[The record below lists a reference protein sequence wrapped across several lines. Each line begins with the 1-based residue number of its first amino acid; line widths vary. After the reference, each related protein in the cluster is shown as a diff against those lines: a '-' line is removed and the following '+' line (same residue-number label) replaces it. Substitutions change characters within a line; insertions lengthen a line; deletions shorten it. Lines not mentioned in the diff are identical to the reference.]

1 MNKTVDFHA
10 IPRAAG
16 GRAQGGRATQED
28 DLICLH
34 DPASSTWLL
43 VLADGMGGDGAGELA
58 SQGVIQATRR
68 CWEEGAWHS
77 LPGSLFLETLCQ
89 EAHTELQQR
98 GEQLSGAQPHS
109 TVVAVIIRGSRVSW
123 AHVGD
128 SRLYRFRG
136 TRLIGRTE
144 DHSLGQLKLQRGE
157 LTESELANDPDQH
170 KLLRGLGGPQP
181 PVVEH
186 GFAELDGDQTF
197 VLCSD
202 GVWEHLTTEEL
213 ASLSQRHDQHEAVQE
228 ALAMAVERGGQDGD
242 NVALIFAHA
251 GAESWL
257 RRYRNKL
264 GSAMQRTADFI
275 WRPAAGQTVTRDS
288 ET

>member
-1 MNKTVDFHA
+1 MDKTVDFHA

-16 GRAQGGRATQED
+16 GRAQGGRSTQED

-34 DPASSTWLL
+34 DPSSSTWLL

-58 SQGVIQATRR
+58 SRGVIQATRR
-68 CWEEGAWHS
+68 LWEQGTWRS
-77 LPGSLFLETLCQ
+77 LPGPLFLETLCQ
-89 EAHTELQQR
+89 QAHTELQQR
-98 GEQLSGAQPHS
+98 GENLAGAEPHS
-109 TVVAVIIRGSRVSW
+109 TIVAVIIRGSRVSW

-128 SRLYRFRG
+128 SRLYRFQG

-157 LTESELANDPDQH
+157 LSESELANDPDQH
-170 KLLRGLGGPQP
+170 KLLRGLGGPQA

-197 VLCSD
+197 ALCSD
-202 GVWEHLTTEEL
+202 GVWERLTTEEL
-213 ASLSQRHDQHEAVQE
+213 ASLSQRRDQHQALQE

-251 GAESWL
+251 SGEGWL
-257 RRYRNKL
+257 RRHWNKL
-264 GSAMQRTADFI
+264 GSAMQRTVVFGRRVAE
-275 WRPAAGQTVTRDS
+275 QTATTDS

>member
-1 MNKTVDFHA
+1 MNTTVDFHA

-34 DPASSTWLL
+34 DSASSTWLL

-58 SQGVIQATRR
+58 SHGVIQATLRL
-68 CWEEGAWHS
+68 WEQGAWRS

-89 EAHTELQQR
+89 EAHAQLQQH
-98 GEQLSGAQPHS
+98 GEHLAGAQPHS
-109 TVVAVIIRGSRVSW
+109 TIVAALIRASRVSW

-157 LTESELANDPDQH
+157 LTEGELANDPDQH

-202 GVWEHLTTEEL
+202 GVWEQLTTEEL
-213 ASLSQRHDQHEAVQE
+213 ASLSQRRDQHEALKE
-228 ALAMAVERGGQDGD
+228 ALATAVERGGRDGD

-251 GAESWL
+251 SGEGRL

-264 GSAMQRTADFI
+264 WSAMQRTVAFGQ
-275 WRPAAGQTVTRDS
+275 RAAEQTATRDS

>member
-1 MNKTVDFHA
+1 MDKTVDFHA

-16 GRAQGGRATQED
+16 GRARGGRETQED

-34 DPASSTWLL
+34 DPSSSTWLL

-58 SQGVIQATRR
+58 SHGVIQATLRL
-68 CWEEGAWHS
+68 WEQGEWRS
-77 LPGSLFLETLCQ
+77 LPGSLFLEALCQ
-89 EAHTELQQR
+89 DAHIELQRR
-98 GEQLSGAQPHS
+98 GESLVGAEPHS
-109 TVVAVIIRGSRVSW
+109 TIVAVMIRGSRVSW

-136 TRLIGRTE
+136 TELIGRTE

-157 LTESELANDPDQH
+157 LIESELASDPDQH
-170 KLLRGLGGPQP
+170 KLLRGLGGQQP

-186 GFAELDGDQTF
+186 GCAQLDGDQTF

-202 GVWEHLTTEEL
+202 GVWEQLTTAEL
-213 ASLSQRHDQHEAVQE
+213 AHLSQRRDQREALQE
-228 ALAMAVERGGQDGD
+228 ALAMAVERGGQHGD

-251 GAESWL
+251 L
-257 RRYRNKL
+257 REGWVRRFRNKL
-264 GSAMQRTADFI
+264 WSAMQRAVVFRRRVI
-275 WRPAAGQTVTRDS
+275 ERAATMDS

>member
-1 MNKTVDFHA
+1 MDKTVDYHA

-34 DPASSTWLL
+34 DPSSSTWLL
-43 VLADGMGGDGAGELA
+43 VVADGMGGDGAGELA
-58 SQGVIQATRR
+58 SHGVIQATLRS
-68 CWEEGAWHS
+68 WEQGAWRT

-89 EAHTELQQR
+89 EAHAELRQR
-98 GEQLSGAQPHS
+98 GADLAGEEPHS
-109 TVVAVIIRGSRVSW
+109 TIVAVIIRGNRVSW

-128 SRLYRFRG
+128 SRLYRFLG

-144 DHSLGQLKLQRGE
+144 DHSLGQRKLQRGE

-186 GFAELDGDQTF
+186 GFAELDSDQTF

-202 GVWEHLTTEEL
+202 GVWEQLTTEEL
-213 ASLSQRHDQHEAVQE
+213 ASLSQRRDQHEAVQD

-242 NVALIFAHA
+242 NVALIVAHA
-251 GAESWL
+251 CGEGRV

-264 GSAMQRTADFI
+264 WSAMQRTLDFG
-275 WRPAAGQTVTRDS
+275 RRAAEQTAIRDS

>member
-1 MNKTVDFHA
+1 MDKTVDFHA

-34 DPASSTWLL
+34 DPSSSTWLL

-58 SQGVIQATRR
+58 SRGVIEATRR
-68 CWEEGAWHS
+68 SWELGAWRS

-89 EAHTELQQR
+89 EAHAELR
-98 GEQLSGAQPHS
+98 RRSGNLAGAEPHS
-109 TVVAVIIRGSRVSW
+109 TIVAVIIRGSRVSW

-128 SRLYRFRG
+128 SRLYRFHG
-136 TRLIGRTE
+136 ARLIGRTE
-144 DHSLGQLKLQRGE
+144 DHSLGQLRLQRGE

-170 KLLRGLGGPQP
+170 KLLRGLGGPQA

-186 GFAELDGDQTF
+186 GCAELDGEQTF

-202 GVWEHLTTEEL
+202 GAWEQLTTEEL
-213 ASLSQRHDQHEAVQE
+213 AHLSQRRDQREALQE
-228 ALAMAVERGGQDGD
+228 ALALAVERGGQHGD

-251 GAESWL
+251 SGEGWVQ
-257 RRYRNKL
+257 RYRNKL
-264 GSAMQRTADFI
+264 GSAIQRTVAF
-275 WRPAAGQTVTRDS
+275 WRRSAEQAATTDS
-288 ET
+288 EA

>member
-1 MNKTVDFHA
+1 MNNAVESHA

-28 DLICLH
+28 DLVCLH
-34 DPASSTWLL
+34 DPSSSTWLL

-58 SQGVIQATRR
+58 SQGVIQATLRA
-68 CWEEGAWHS
+68 WEQAAWRT
-77 LPGSLFLETLCQ
+77 LPGSLFLEALCQ
-89 EAHTELQQR
+89 DAHAELQHR
-98 GEQLSGAQPHS
+98 GEHLDNAAPHS
-109 TVVAVIIRGSRVSW
+109 TIVALLIRGSRVSW

-157 LTESELANDPDQH
+157 LTEAELADHPDQH
-170 KLLRGLGGPQP
+170 QLLRGLGGPQA

-186 GFAELDGDQTF
+186 GFAELDGDYTF

-202 GVWEHLTTEEL
+202 GVWERLTTEEL
-213 ASLSQRHDQHEAVQE
+213 ASFSQRRDQHEALQE

-251 GAESWL
+251 SSAGWM
-257 RRYRNKL
+257 RRYRHKL
-264 GSAMQRTADFI
+264 GSALQRVAASWRRAGEQTA
-275 WRPAAGQTVTRDS
+275 TRNS

>member
-1 MNKTVDFHA
+1 MDKTVDFHA

-16 GRAQGGRATQED
+16 GRAQGGRANQED
-28 DLICLH
+28 DLVCLH
-34 DPASSTWLL
+34 DPSSSTWLL

-58 SQGVIQATRR
+58 SHGVIRAALRS
-68 CWEEGAWHS
+68 WEQGSWRS
-77 LPGSLFLETLCQ
+77 LPGSLFLEALCQ
-89 EAHTELQQR
+89 EAHAELRHR
-98 GEQLSGAQPHS
+98 GEHLAGEEPHS
-109 TVVAVIIRGSRVSW
+109 TVVAAIIRGSRVSW

-128 SRLYRFRG
+128 SRLYRFEG

-170 KLLRGLGGPQP
+170 KLLRGLGGPQA

-186 GFAELDGDQTF
+186 GFTELDGDQTL

-202 GVWEHLTTEEL
+202 GAWEQLTTEEL
-213 ASLSQRHDQHEAVQE
+213 AHLSQRRDQHEALQE
-228 ALAMAVERGGQDGD
+228 ALAIAVERGGKDGD
-242 NVALIFAHA
+242 NVALIFARA
-251 GAESWL
+251 SGESWL

-264 GSAMQRTADFI
+264 WSVMQRTVVFG
-275 WRPAAGQTVTRDS
+275 RRAAEQTSIRDS